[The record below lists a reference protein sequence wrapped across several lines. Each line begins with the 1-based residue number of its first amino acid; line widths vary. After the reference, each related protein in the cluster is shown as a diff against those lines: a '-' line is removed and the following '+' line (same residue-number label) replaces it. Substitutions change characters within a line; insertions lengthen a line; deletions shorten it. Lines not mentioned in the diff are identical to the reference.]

1 MIVLPWPDKIL
12 FPNKQKHW
20 AAHSKAK
27 QAYKE
32 ICAQL
37 AHDLWQ
43 VKRDAVNTPVW
54 IDFYPPDNRKRDLDN
69 MLAAMKSGLDGIAM
83 AYGLDDY
90 HFRPITIDVVN
101 SVDGGMVIVFI
112 GNKKETI
119 LPK

>member
-27 QAYKE
+27 QSYKHTCS
-32 ICAQL
+32 IL

-43 VKRDAVNTPVW
+43 IKRDAKNTPVR
-54 IDFYPPDNRKRDLDN
+54 IDFYPPDNRRRDLDN
-69 MLAAMKSGLDGIAM
+69 MLAAMKSGLDGIAS

-90 HFRPITIDVVN
+90 HFRPITIDVIEPFE
-101 SVDGGMVIVFI
+101 GGKVVVFI
-112 GNKKETI
+112 G
-119 LPK
+119 